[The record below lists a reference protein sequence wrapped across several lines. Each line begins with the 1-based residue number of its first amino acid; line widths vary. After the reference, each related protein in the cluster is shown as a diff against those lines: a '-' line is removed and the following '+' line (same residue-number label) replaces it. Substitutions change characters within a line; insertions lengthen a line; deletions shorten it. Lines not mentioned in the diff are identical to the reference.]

1 MSFSTPQVFISSTS
15 EFAAERKSLAGAI
28 ASMKDMDFHPYI
40 YEEEALPGTSAEQ
53 QCARR
58 LRESELV
65 LLLVGAAFGTTFP
78 NRDTSIVQWEYEY
91 ARKLPVPVHPYL
103 KKVDATAIDPRQKEF
118 IEELTDFSRGT
129 WSRFFTSEQ
138 ELVEWSVN
146 DLRRWRLD
154 SWQLHQ
160 RERGERRRWKDLVV
174 IAAGALVSVGLVASL
189 IAGVLTDVP
198 MEKLAMV
205 LAAGLGALG
214 IVGWLLKKDD
224 L

>member
-1 MSFSTPQVFISSTS
+1 MSFETPQVFISSTS

-28 ASMKDMDFHPYI
+28 ASMQDMDFHPYI

-65 LLLVGAAFGTTFP
+65 LLLVGAKFGTCFP
-78 NRDTSIVQWEYEY
+78 KRDTSIVQWEYEY
-91 ARKLPVPVHPYL
+91 AKELPVPVHPYL
-103 KKVDATAIDPRQKEF
+103 KRVEDGSVDPRQKEF
-118 IEELTDFSRGT
+118 IAQLTDFSRGT
-129 WSRFFTSEQ
+129 WSRFFENEQ
-138 ELVEWSVN
+138 QLVEWSVN

-160 RERGERRRWKDLVV
+160 RERGARRRWKDLFVMG
-174 IAAGALVSVGLVASL
+174 AGALVSLGLVASL

-198 MEKLAMV
+198 MEKLAIV
-205 LAAGLGALG
+205 LVAGLAALG